1 MNKAENFK
9 EFKKA
14 LQIMGIPRFNI
25 VYADKE
31 DNIFYMSNAQ
41 IPLRDSN
48 YNWASTLPG
57 NTSKTKTKGC
67 FSIDDLPQIKNPK
80 VVIFLIPI
88 IALLTVHT
96 RMII

>member
-1 MNKAENFK
+1 MNKAENFTD
-9 EFKKA
+9 FKKA

-48 YNWASTLPG
+48 YNWASH
-57 NTSKTKTKGC
+57 S
-67 FSIDDLPQIKNPK
+67 
-80 VVIFLIPI
+80 
-88 IALLTVHT
+88 
-96 RMII
+96 